1 MKKLSIFITFL
12 VVLSVA
18 GYLYYDKV
26 LKKAPVSVW
35 DLVPYETVLVYE
47 ASACNTC
54 IEEVKK
60 SPLTTIIERAAF
72 PATGDSLAGLRNFIF
87 SFQKPALAS
96 LHTTKRDDFDFV
108 FYIPFDQNL
117 QRKFF
122 LYLEELKKI
131 KGVRNAE
138 RDYNGIRINEISFN
152 KQVFSWIVID
162 NNWIGTYTP
171 VLIED
176 VIRTFTTS
184 ARNFKST
191 LAPVYQLPKIRNDAG
206 NLYVNLSN
214 FSQWLSSLV
223 NEKPDYRVE
232 HFGRSAL
239 LDLKLSGNDKVIL
252 NGFSV
257 NHAGSADFVLSA
269 FEDQTPVPFEL
280 KQFIPNNTLMFT
292 SYGISHGKEFYN
304 ALRKFRL
311 ATPDSLSMLER
322 SLHVD
327 FSTLFN
333 NFSGEAGVATV
344 ETKDGT
350 TAKVLLL
357 HNDTGIANWLK
368 VFGTLS
374 QKLSVDTV
382 FYEKYASYEIKAV
395 PVYRFPEKLFGQ
407 LVTGFDHCYYTSF
420 GNVIGISDDPEILKK
435 VLHDIDR
442 EDTWGK
448 SVNQNKFLEATL
460 LESNISLFV
469 NTSKVW
475 NVLSASLHPKWR
487 KFVSDNQSVLNT
499 LGMGSIQFSHLNDS
513 YYTNITWSVKSADS
527 KENTKPENRFIVNF
541 ENGIST
547 MAVSKSHVDRAD
559 EVLIQDSTRNI
570 SLFSNTGKL
579 LWSVPLG
586 DFMVSD
592 IFQLDYFK
600 NGKLQYLFATPGQLH
615 IIDRLGNY
623 VKSYPVA
630 VPEKAI
636 EFLSVV
642 DYDHSK
648 NYRFLIAG
656 SEGRLWMFDKEGN
669 NLEGWTPRQVNSTL
683 STAARHHRILGRDY
697 LIAIG
702 EDGMVYLMNR
712 RGEMLPHFPLDLKTR
727 LDGDY
732 ALERGKSVSNTYFT
746 VVSKEG
752 IRIKFNLQGKVLSRE
767 VLVKNSLDARF
778 SLVAEKDLNAY
789 LIIRQEAKQLTVFDE
804 KLTPVIVSDFIANNP
819 VTVQFRQFGGGRNF
833 IILTDQSQDLSFIY
847 NSKGVLL
854 TPIPLDS
861 DAIQIILDG
870 NDRLKVY
877 NSFVRSLS
885 IGYLP

>member
-1 MKKLSIFITFL
+1 
-12 VVLSVA
+12 
-18 GYLYYDKV
+18 
-26 LKKAPVSVW
+26 
-35 DLVPYETVLVYE
+35 
-47 ASACNTC
+47 
-54 IEEVKK
+54 
-60 SPLTTIIERAAF
+60 
-72 PATGDSLAGLRNFIF
+72 
-87 SFQKPALAS
+87 
-96 LHTTKRDDFDFV
+96 
-108 FYIPFDQNL
+108 
-117 QRKFF
+117 
-122 LYLEELKKI
+122 
-131 KGVRNAE
+131 
-138 RDYNGIRINEISFN
+138 
-152 KQVFSWIVID
+152 
-162 NNWIGTYTP
+162 
-171 VLIED
+171 
-176 VIRTFTTS
+176 
-184 ARNFKST
+184 
-191 LAPVYQLPKIRNDAG
+191 
-206 NLYVNLSN
+206 
-214 FSQWLSSLV
+214 
-223 NEKPDYRVE
+223 
-232 HFGRSAL
+232 
-239 LDLKLSGNDKVIL
+239 
-252 NGFSV
+252 
-257 NHAGSADFVLSA
+257 
-269 FEDQTPVPFEL
+269 
-280 KQFIPNNTLMFT
+280 
-292 SYGISHGKEFYN
+292 
-304 ALRKFRL
+304 
-311 ATPDSLSMLER
+311 
-322 SLHVD
+322 
-327 FSTLFN
+327 
-333 NFSGEAGVATV
+333 
-344 ETKDGT
+344 
-350 TAKVLLL
+350 
-357 HNDTGIANWLK
+357 
-368 VFGTLS
+368 
-374 QKLSVDTV
+374 
-382 FYEKYASYEIKAV
+382 
-395 PVYRFPEKLFGQ
+395 
-407 LVTGFDHCYYTSF
+407 
-420 GNVIGISDDPEILKK
+420 
-435 VLHDIDR
+435 
-442 EDTWGK
+442 
-448 SVNQNKFLEATL
+448 
-460 LESNISLFV
+460 
-469 NTSKVW
+469 
-475 NVLSASLHPKWR
+475 
-487 KFVSDNQSVLNT
+487 
-499 LGMGSIQFSHLNDS
+499 MGSIQFSHLNDS